1 MSAASALAAEQLTK
15 SYASGERT
23 LTVLDRVSFTIENGT
38 TCSIVGPSGSGKTTL
53 LGLCAGLDRASSGSV
68 QLDGV
73 ALETL
78 DEDQR
83 ARLRNERVGFVF
95 QNFQL
100 VPTLSALENAMVPL
114 ELRGR
119 KDARDRAAHWLERV
133 GLGRRFD
140 HYPTQLSGG
149 EQQRVALARAFIN
162 SPRVLFAD
170 EPTGNLDG
178 DTSDQVQELLFS
190 LNREEST
197 TLILVTHDLELAQ
210 RTQRIIRLRNGAVFS
225 DSFLINQ
232 NEAR

>member
-133 GLGRRFD
+133 GLGSRFD

-210 RTQRIIRLRNGAVFS
+210 RTQRIIRLRNGAIFS
-225 DSFLINQ
+225 DSVLTNK

>member
-1 MSAASALAAEQLTK
+1 MSAASALAAEELTK
-15 SYASGERT
+15 SYASGERM
-23 LTVLDRVSFTIENGT
+23 LTVLDRVSFTIEHGT

-114 ELRGR
+114 ELRGS

-133 GLGRRFD
+133 GLGSRFD

-190 LNREEST
+190 INREEGT

-225 DSFLINQ
+225 DSVLTDQ

>member
-1 MSAASALAAEQLTK
+1 MSAASALAAEKLTK

-23 LTVLDRVSFTIENGT
+23 LTVLDRVSFTIEHGT

-133 GLGRRFD
+133 GLGSRFD

-210 RTQRIIRLRNGAVFS
+210 RTQRIIRLRNGAVLS
-225 DSFLINQ
+225 DSVLTDQ